1 MTLYSFSS
9 NQYYNKFVEEMEGSM
24 VRLRIAEKEARLKK
38 MAAAKEYKKP
48 INGISNVKDGKYYLV
63 RLEMEIEKLKSKI
76 DESERDNRLCQL
88 PEEGKR
94 IFF

>member
-1 MTLYSFSS
+1 
-9 NQYYNKFVEEMEGSM
+9 M

-48 INGISNVKDGKYYLV
+48 INGISNVKEGKYYLV

-88 PEEGKR
+88 PEEGKKISLKKISHSSR
-94 IFF
+94 SVLAIASLK